1 MSMSMLAVSVA
12 RLVGSIAGLVGSM
25 ALLARS
31 LKGLPLVVSGL
42 FRIITM
48 LAVVIAGLDR
58 VDALAGK
65 IFIVDAAAVKTNS
78 DTLSNL
84 NILFLCP
91 AVLFHIWLNIYNIET
106 FFPKVK
112 FVNLRTKS
120 FFDHFYW

>member
-1 MSMSMLAVSVA
+1 MVAYRLAMSMSMLAVSVA

-65 IFIVDAAAVKTNS
+65 IFIVDAAAVETNS

-84 NILFLCP
+84 NIIFLRP
-91 AVLFHIWLNIYNIET
+91 AVLFHIRLNI
-106 FFPKVK
+106 
-112 FVNLRTKS
+112 
-120 FFDHFYW
+120 